1 MMACSLAP
9 PAGSPGTLPV
19 RGARQGCAFH
29 INAPDHGGALRAYM
43 SVTDIQRELGLT
55 AGQVQELIGSG
66 RLPAFRILGRWR
78 IERELLERMID
89 ELYEEPA
96 GPAGGSEPAGRAAPA
111 DQARPCPAARPPLGT
126 LTGQQQRILE
136 LIGQGLS
143 NAEIAASLTVEVSTV
158 KSHVSR
164 ILQRGAFRDREQL
177 IAHAWQSGLMAGGST
192 PTGTD
197 APG

>member
-1 MMACSLAP
+1 
-9 PAGSPGTLPV
+9 
-19 RGARQGCAFH
+19 
-29 INAPDHGGALRAYM
+29 M
-43 SVTDIQRELGLT
+43 SVTDVQRELGLT

-96 GPAGGSEPAGRAAPA
+96 GPAGGSEPARGPDPAHRPGPPVPGCPA
-111 DQARPCPAARPPLGT
+111 DRLGT

-197 APG
+197 APS